1 MSLLC
6 RAPAARPRVRAQQRA
21 AEHSPAVPTAL
32 AAALKA
38 EATASALAAAGMP
51 VAVAASSPLRTSAA
65 VLAKLLLGDDKT
77 VAGLVAALATEGG
90 SKSVLA
96 AYILT

>member
-1 MSLLC
+1 
-6 RAPAARPRVRAQQRA
+6 
-21 AEHSPAVPTAL
+21 
-32 AAALKA
+32 
-38 EATASALAAAGMP
+38 MP
-51 VAVAASSPLRTSAA
+51 VAVAALSPLRTSAA